1 MEVILHGDLRR
12 FGERFQV
19 EARTPRE
26 ALEKLGIPLEEVWLL
41 AVGGKAGGLGEEG
54 GGPSRAAPPSPG
66 VVYSGSCP
74 KRQGAL
80 KGGSRPTPTPRG
92 KEKRAE
98 EGPPLYARGP
108 HRHQGL

>member
-1 MEVILHGDLRR
+1 MEVLLHGDLRR

-41 AVGGKAGGLGEEG
+41 AVGDKAVGLDEEVE
-54 GGPSRAAPPSPG
+54 GPLGSTPSPG

-80 KGGSRPTPTPRG
+80 KGEPPDAHPAWKGEACRRRNSSLRPWSP
-92 KEKRAE
+92 
-98 EGPPLYARGP
+98 
-108 HRHQGL
+108 

>member
-41 AVGGKAGGLGEEG
+41 AVGDKAGGLDEEG
-54 GGPSRAAPPSPG
+54 
-66 VVYSGSCP
+66 
-74 KRQGAL
+74 
-80 KGGSRPTPTPRG
+80 
-92 KEKRAE
+92 
-98 EGPPLYARGP
+98 EGPLEVSPPIAGGGILGVLP
-108 HRHQGL
+108 